1 MKKFSG
7 AHENSHSKNTGLNP
21 GSVEGSAGV
30 SSPQDGFAM
39 ANSQSCAETKLEACS
54 NLTTRYPRLVELFAR
69 TDRSTSRRAVA
80 KASTAPALRLAEVA
94 KLVQPQLE
102 QVETRI
108 AQQASAFDPAIEGY
122 VVYAVGSR
130 GKRLRPLLTLLVGGA
145 TGMIDSR
152 HIDLAVIV
160 ELIHIAT
167 LVHDD
172 VMDEAEK
179 RRSQPTPNAR
189 WGNSLSVLLGDCL
202 FAHALTISTDF
213 ENSNI
218 GRAIARTATTVC
230 SGEMIQTQ
238 RRFDLNLTVEDY
250 LRIVQMK
257 TGSLFSAAAELAAVI
272 SDADPNVIE
281 TFKNYGFQ
289 VGTAYQIYDDCVDLA
304 GTESVTGKTLGTD
317 LRKGKFT
324 LPVLIFLRS
333 ASEFERERCCQL
345 VLDEKIEEMIEL
357 LKNGANNGALNE
369 SIAAGSDLIREAQG
383 GLDGIGSNPYA
394 KALFFLGDALC
405 EMFDQL
411 RVC

>member
-1 MKKFSG
+1 M
-7 AHENSHSKNTGLNP
+7 
-21 GSVEGSAGV
+21 
-30 SSPQDGFAM
+30 
-39 ANSQSCAETKLEACS
+39 
-54 NLTTRYPRLVELFAR
+54 ELFAR

-80 KASTAPALRLAEVA
+80 KASGSPALSLTEVA
-94 KLVQPQLE
+94 KLVQPHLQ

-108 AQQASAFDPAIEGY
+108 AEQAAAFDPAIEGY
-122 VVYAVGSR
+122 VVYAIGSR
-130 GKRLRPLLTLLVGGA
+130 GKRLRPLLALLAGGA
-145 TGMIDSR
+145 TGTIDSG
-152 HIDLAVIV
+152 HVDLAVIV

-172 VMDEAEK
+172 VMDEAEQ
-179 RRSQPTPNAR
+179 RRSQPTANAR

-202 FAHALTISTDF
+202 FAHALTLSTNF
-213 ENSNI
+213 KNSDI
-218 GRAIARTATTVC
+218 GRAIARTAATVC

-250 LRIVQMK
+250 LRVVQMK
-257 TGSLFSAAAELAAVI
+257 TGSLFSVAAELAAVI
-272 SDADPNVIE
+272 SGANSSVIE
-281 TFKNYGFQ
+281 TFKNFGFEI
-289 VGTAYQIYDDCVDLA
+289 GTAYQIYDDCVDLA

-369 SIAAGSDLIREAQG
+369 SITAGSDLIRKAQSA
-383 GLDGIGSNPYA
+383 LKGSAPNRYA
-394 KALFFLGDALC
+394 EALFSLGDSLC
-405 EMFDQL
+405 DMFDQL
-411 RVC
+411 RV